1 MLRGMVTLT
10 AMKKILLIEDD
21 TDLFSL
27 LKYNLEKE
35 GFSLIGAAHRKGRH
49 RTLPAGSGRT

>member
-1 MLRGMVTLT
+1 MGGGTVTVT
-10 AMKKILLIEDD
+10 TMKKILLIEDD

-35 GFSLIGAAHRKGRH
+35 GFS
-49 RTLPAGSGRT
+49 

>member
-1 MLRGMVTLT
+1 
-10 AMKKILLIEDD
+10 MKKILLIEDD

-35 GFSLIGAAHRKGRH
+35 GFAL
-49 RTLPAGSGRT
+49 SG